1 MKNMLL
7 REDLERFKKTRDK
20 LQREIEDFDTAI
32 SELERL
38 GTVVEGICNV
48 SDRFQEYNEIAIRIP
63 IQRSA
68 IVGKLLEIGTAAIQ
82 DYCNLGGEPEMKVV
96 HKV

>member
-1 MKNMLL
+1 MKIWSVL
-7 REDLERFKKTRDK
+7 RKRETNY
-20 LQREIEDFDTAI
+20 REIEDFDTAI

-48 SDRFQEYNEIAIRIP
+48 SDRFQEYNEIANRIP

-68 IVGKLLEIGTAAIQ
+68 TVGKLLEIGTAAIQ
-82 DYCNLGGEPEMKVV
+82 DYCNLGGESKMKVV
-96 HKV
+96 PKV